1 MIELITDLILLKMK
15 KNASKLLSIIQENI
29 DTKYI
34 EFHQFSLLLYQVLK
48 LINSSYNDEKSRK
61 NIATYWEYQ

>member
-1 MIELITDLILLKMK
+1 MK

-61 NIATYWEYQ
+61 NIATY